1 MPFGDFDI
9 PNPEDPFGFPP
20 LPREWRKPPFKWEKP
35 VWPHLRWPAS
45 RIKIL
50 VVTDGCY
57 YSATDQD
64 GNPAGFSLSI
74 ALQDAFDRTHPE
86 HPSYARFELTKAV
99 HQQYANSAFQA
110 DAGFGSITFT
120 DALLAGFDQVWLFGV
135 RRAPTYLTPA
145 EVTALE
151 KFMDN
156 GGGVLA
162 MGDHEDLGL
171 GLCGGVKRVR
181 SMRKWWYFGAMP
193 AGMLQAPDGVNLTR
207 NDTVH
212 APLPNTNVN
221 AGDQDDS
228 TPQTIFPRYNYAWNY
243 WRPYRRV
250 KYPHPILCGPR
261 GAIKVMPDH
270 QHEGDCIMPDASFA
284 SEYPGGV
291 NVEIIADGRNVVGRS
306 KSNGFTTF
314 TVSDPRPF
322 GLLGV
327 WDGHDSRAD
336 KGRVVVDSTWHHW
349 FNINLYGLQAENG
362 NEYKDILA
370 FFRNVA
376 IWLAPKSRQTEMW
389 RAGTR
394 MFFLTPTM
402 FEHFLTLDRFRPEL
416 FYPLGIYARD
426 ALGKIAPQ
434 CQSATWWHL
443 WAELALPLASVKAIQ
458 KSLVDTDNNPLDEA
472 AVQVAIATAV
482 GGAIN
487 GMAVAMHKRGLDS
500 EKPMGG
506 ELDKAASE
514 GGRMAM
520 KMLRESF
527 GRQGALMKTLV
538 AD

>member
-1 MPFGDFDI
+1 MPFGDFEI
-9 PNPEDPFGFPP
+9 PNPEDPFGLPP
-20 LPREWRKPPFKWEKP
+20 LPREWRYPPFKWEKP
-35 VWPHLRWPAS
+35 VWPHLRWPPA

-57 YSATDQD
+57 YVANEAD
-64 GNPAGFSLSI
+64 GDPVGFSLSI
-74 ALQDAFDRTHPE
+74 ALNDAFDITHPE
-86 HPSYARFELTKAV
+86 HPSYARFQFTKAV
-99 HQQYANSAFQA
+99 HQQGANAAYQA
-110 DAGFGSITFT
+110 DAGFESITFT
-120 DALLAGFDQVWLFGV
+120 DALLDDFDEVWLFGV
-135 RRAPTYLTPA
+135 LTGAPYLSA
-145 EVTALE
+145 GEVAAVE

-162 MGDHEDLGL
+162 MGDHENLGL
-171 GLCGGVKRVR
+171 GLCGGIKRIR
-181 SMRKWWYFGAMP
+181 SMRKWWYFGAIP
-193 AGMLQAPDGVNLTR
+193 PGMLQAPDGVNLTR

-212 APLPNTNVN
+212 APLPNTDVN
-221 AGDQDDS
+221 AGQQYDA

-243 WRPYRRV
+243 WKPYRRV

-270 QHEGDCIMPDASFA
+270 QHEGDCIMPDPSFA

-291 NVEIIADGRNVVGRS
+291 AVEIVADGRNVVGRT
-306 KSNGFTTF
+306 KSNFAGTF

-327 WDGHDSRAD
+327 WDGHNSAAN

-370 FFRNVA
+370 YFRNVA
-376 IWLAPKSRQTEMW
+376 IWLAPKTRQTEMW

-394 MFFLTPTM
+394 IFFLTPTM
-402 FEHFLTLDRFRPEL
+402 FEHFLTLDHFRPEL
-416 FYPLGIYARD
+416 FYPLGIHARD

-443 WAELALPLASVKAIQ
+443 WVELALPVASLKTIQ
-458 KSLVDTDNNPLDEA
+458 KSLAEADNDPLEEA
-472 AVQVAIATAV
+472 AVQVVIATAV

-500 EKPMGG
+500 DKPMGD
-506 ELDKAASE
+506 ELDKAATE
-514 GGRMAM
+514 GGRMAL
-520 KMLRESF
+520 KTIRASTRRQES
-527 GRQGALMKTLV
+527 LMKALT
-538 AD
+538 AE